1 MEEFEALQSD
11 TFYVKNI
18 CEITKYFKPFRK
30 VIAGLISVFFFQKM
44 VFLITFRIMFAISIY
59 HIQASNGSLGK

>member
-30 VIAGLISVFFFQKM
+30 VIAGLISVFFFSENGL
-44 VFLITFRIMFAISIY
+44 FN
-59 HIQASNGSLGK
+59 HI